1 MREFHLRSIGI
12 KLPHLNKHGRLFMRK
27 LQLGQKIFLANFLIA
42 LLSLGLYGSYNYFQ
56 TITVNKAQLIETVQG
71 KMDAISSHAES
82 IVARVETQASSFV
95 LSEIFKESI
104 QNMEQK
110 KPVEYYDAYLK
121 LDRYCADMENL
132 DKLYTINVY
141 FENRYTMFNNQE
153 RFFYDNINV
162 TSKLQG
168 ESKGWFYDQE
178 NFANSILYA
187 RKVNS
192 GTENEVTVLFILPEK
207 ALISWGD
214 GLLFYDD
221 EITFIGMANR
231 QFPSYDTDGMKSMIL
246 EQVISSGLSNGSLN
260 MRINEREYY
269 VLFQRG
275 VRTPFYTIS
284 AYPTAN
290 MEIRALQSVR
300 GMFYILLPIL
310 CVAFMISGFVSI
322 KISKRLKH
330 LAKVMDHMSENDF
343 KAQIDDDTDD
353 EISRLVQSFNYMS
366 EKINNTMEEIRSVQK
381 KQAMAELR
389 MLQAQINPHFIYN
402 TLDSV
407 SWLAIKTDA
416 PEISYI
422 VRNLSE
428 FLRMSLNMGNQEST
442 VLKEVKHTIAYFNIQ
457 QFRFENRIRLV
468 VDIPEEMNDI
478 EINNLTLQ
486 PLVENAIVHGIL
498 SEEGRTGRITIYGE
512 IVEDE
517 AVIYVTDDGIGMT
530 EEEVLNVYIRIE
542 GRGMPKGS
550 ETNHGYGLYNVHQR
564 LQHQFGNGYGVNIM
578 SSKNEGTSCII
589 ILPINNISAE
599 TGER

>member
-1 MREFHLRSIGI
+1 
-12 KLPHLNKHGRLFMRK
+12 
-27 LQLGQKIFLANFLIA
+27 
-42 LLSLGLYGSYNYFQ
+42 
-56 TITVNKAQLIETVQG
+56 
-71 KMDAISSHAES
+71 
-82 IVARVETQASSFV
+82 
-95 LSEIFKESI
+95 
-104 QNMEQK
+104 
-110 KPVEYYDAYLK
+110 
-121 LDRYCADMENL
+121 
-132 DKLYTINVY
+132 
-141 FENRYTMFNNQE
+141 
-153 RFFYDNINV
+153 
-162 TSKLQG
+162 
-168 ESKGWFYDQE
+168 
-178 NFANSILYA
+178 
-187 RKVNS
+187 VNS

-512 IVEDE
+512 IVDDE

-530 EEEVLNVYIRIE
+530 EEEVLNVYNRIE

-589 ILPINNISAE
+589 ILPINNLSAE
-599 TGER
+599 TGEK